1 MNRHAMS
8 ATNKDLFERVN
19 HVVEAFRPITQ
30 SHGGDIELI
39 EISPDRI
46 ARVRLKGACH
56 GCPAATETLRF
67 GLEQM
72 LLAKVPEIGGVEQV

>member
-1 MNRHAMS
+1 MS
-8 ATNKDLFERVN
+8 TTNEDLRTRVES
-19 HVVEAFRPITQ
+19 VVAAFRPITQ
-30 SHGGDIELI
+30 SHGGDIELV
-39 EISPDRI
+39 EVDENRI